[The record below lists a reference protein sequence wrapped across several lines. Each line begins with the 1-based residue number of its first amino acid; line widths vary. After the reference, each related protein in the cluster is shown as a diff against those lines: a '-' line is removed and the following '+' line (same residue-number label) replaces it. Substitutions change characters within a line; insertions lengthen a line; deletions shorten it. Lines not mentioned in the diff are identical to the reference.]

1 MRQPD
6 GGTTI
11 DTTDEAAN
19 VQAVAIRQA
28 NKTITVS
35 SSDPLDVT
43 ITSTG
48 IEVRSLF
55 FFLLI

>member
-6 GGTTI
+6 GGTII

-19 VQAVAIRQA
+19 SQAVATRQA

-35 SSDPLDVT
+35 SSDPLDIT

-48 IEVRSLF
+48 IEVGSLF
-55 FFLLI
+55 FFIS